1 VTFGTLD
8 ETHLGLIHRSPP
20 WGAVE
25 IVSQLQLGRPHALS
39 ADRAGQYC
47 VDFDGPMCLLEI
59 RDAHG

>member
-1 VTFGTLD
+1 VTFFLVVG
-8 ETHLGLIHRSPP
+8 GAV
-20 WGAVE
+20 GAVE